1 MARDKVSAK
10 CRSHFISTLLLMLA
24 AGVSSAMA
32 QTPADS
38 IDGRTEALNAILPNY
53 IDWQTAAMSGKLR
66 MKKLPVSPSVRIF
79 MRRNETISISV
90 RASLLGEV
98 GRIDIEGD
106 TLLAVNKMK
115 RVYCKESLAGIKYDY
130 PDIIG
135 DIQSLLLGRAVVLQ
149 SGELSEAN
157 ADFFD
162 FRSLPA
168 DSIHSEAAWS
178 LTFPRGRSDE
188 DEFGYEYRI
197 NSIGQTEKL
206 TLELSTSDHELALA
220 LDYTYLD
227 KGFDLDI
234 SFTRDFNKKFDA
246 LIEFNDIDWE
256 ANAPSP
262 VSLNSRFTRV
272 GIKQFISSF

>member
-1 MARDKVSAK
+1 M
-10 CRSHFISTLLLMLA
+10 
-24 AGVSSAMA
+24 
-32 QTPADS
+32 
-38 IDGRTEALNAILPNY
+38 
-53 IDWQTAAMSGKLR
+53 
-66 MKKLPVSPSVRIF
+66 
-79 MRRNETISISV
+79 
-90 RASLLGEV
+90 

-135 DIQSLLLGRAVVLQ
+135 DIQSLLLGRAVALQ

>member
-1 MARDKVSAK
+1 MPKDKASAP
-10 CRSHFISTLLLMLA
+10 CRSNFIFTLLLMLA
-24 AGVSSAMA
+24 AGISSAMA

-38 IDGRTEALNAILPNY
+38 IDGRMEALNAILPAYN
-53 IDWQTAAMSGKLR
+53 DWQTAALSGKLR
-66 MKKLPVSPSVRIF
+66 MKKLPVSPAVRIF
-79 MRRNETISISV
+79 MRRNEAITISV

-98 GRIDIEGD
+98 GRIDIEGA
-106 TLLAVNKMK
+106 TVLAVNKMK

-135 DIQSLLLGRAVVLQ
+135 DIQSLLLGRAVALQ
-149 SGELSEAN
+149 AGELSEAN

-178 LTFPRGRSDE
+178 LTFPRGRSEE

-197 NSIGQTEKL
+197 NSLGQTENL
-206 TLELSTSDHELALA
+206 TLELSTADHEIALS
-220 LDYTYLD
+220 LDYTYPG

-234 SFTRDFNKKFDA
+234 SFTRDFDKKFEA
-246 LIEFNDIDWE
+246 SVEFNDIDWE

-262 VSLNSRFTRV
+262 VSLNSRYTRV

>member
-1 MARDKVSAK
+1 
-10 CRSHFISTLLLMLA
+10 
-24 AGVSSAMA
+24 
-32 QTPADS
+32 
-38 IDGRTEALNAILPNY
+38 
-53 IDWQTAAMSGKLR
+53 
-66 MKKLPVSPSVRIF
+66 

-90 RASLLGEV
+90 RGFFARRG
-98 GRIDIEGD
+98 GTHRHRGD

-149 SGELSEAN
+149 SGELSRSQCRFLRFP
-157 ADFFD
+157 DL
-162 FRSLPA
+162 FRQIPY
-168 DSIHSEAAWS
+168 IPEAAWS

-206 TLELSTSDHELALA
+206 TLELSHPTTNSRSRSITLLTWTKVSTS
-220 LDYTYLD
+220 TYL
-227 KGFDLDI
+227 
-234 SFTRDFNKKFDA
+234 FTRDFNKKFGA

-262 VSLNSRFTRV
+262 VSLNSRFTCV

>member
-1 MARDKVSAK
+1 MARDKVSAQ
-10 CRSHFISTLLLMLA
+10 CRSHFILTLLLMLA

-66 MKKLPVSPSVRIF
+66 MKKLPVSPSVGIF

-90 RASLLGEV
+90 GASLLGEV

-135 DIQSLLLGRAVVLQ
+135 DIQSLLRTCRGFAVVR
-149 SGELSEAN
+149 A
-157 ADFFD
+157 
-162 FRSLPA
+162 FRS
-168 DSIHSEAAWS
+168 
-178 LTFPRGRSDE
+178 
-188 DEFGYEYRI
+188 
-197 NSIGQTEKL
+197 QC
-206 TLELSTSDHELALA
+206 
-220 LDYTYLD
+220 
-227 KGFDLDI
+227 
-234 SFTRDFNKKFDA
+234 
-246 LIEFNDIDWE
+246 
-256 ANAPSP
+256 
-262 VSLNSRFTRV
+262 RFLRF
-272 GIKQFISSF
+272 QISSGRFHTFRGGMVADIPSRKKR